1 MLARKISMEKESL
14 AGAMYA
20 EQVEMG
26 WPGLAM
32 EVENIRKEVGLSGG
46 EVTKMEIE
54 EAIFYSNY
62 KEMKAEMGKYE
73 KLTAIK
79 DEDFTKEQEYMKEKA
94 IEKAGS
100 AYRIRTKMVQRVKMN
115 FKNMHKENLGCEYCE
130 AEFETQ
136 EHVMVCEKWEEQ
148 RRGLDL
154 YRMSDMVT
162 FFNNVLKEKT
172 S

>member
-1 MLARKISMEKESL
+1 M
-14 AGAMYA
+14 
-20 EQVEMG
+20 
-26 WPGLAM
+26 
-32 EVENIRKEVGLSGG
+32 
-46 EVTKMEIE
+46 TKMEIE
-54 EAIFYSNY
+54 KAIFYSNY

-79 DEDFTKEQEYMKEKA
+79 DEEYMKEKA
-94 IEKAGS
+94 IEKARS
-100 AYRIRTKMVQRVKMN
+100 VNRIRTKMVQRVKMN

-130 AEFETQ
+130 AEYETQ

>member
-1 MLARKISMEKESL
+1 
-14 AGAMYA
+14 
-20 EQVEMG
+20 
-26 WPGLAM
+26 
-32 EVENIRKEVGLSGG
+32 
-46 EVTKMEIE
+46 MEIE
-54 EAIFYSNY
+54 KAIFYSNY

-94 IEKAGS
+94 IEKARS

-154 YRMSDMVT
+154 YRMSDMVSGHLLQQRLEGENKLGRHNRAAVQE
-162 FFNNVLKEKT
+162 FPVEKQLRFCQSIYVMT
-172 S
+172 GLCTKYR